1 MDIMIMDKKK
11 HNRNKTNQKADK
23 WTKYIKAV
31 KGLKNNVVRLGVLV
45 LTVHVNFVSHRA
57 VSTNHHFCFKSSFAQ
72 KKWLVPIDCK
82 SVMKIQLKEEM
93 HMLCAKLWVIQLL
106 IGCIECDI
114 QQDNLFSFWYCKL
127 QELHLRIVLSKFPV
141 RLELKEGKSTWKN
154 QLSQNSLDKYR
165 IFLTLAEKCRGGK
178 ICSWK
183 SSVIFF
189 LLRVYYR
196 FIFKSHSF
204 FCSSQTIQ
212 NTYYI
217 TFVNET
223 MWFFVW
229 S

>member
-1 MDIMIMDKKK
+1 M
-11 HNRNKTNQKADK
+11 
-23 WTKYIKAV
+23 
-31 KGLKNNVVRLGVLV
+31 LV

-154 QLSQNSLDKYR
+154 QLSQIVWINIGFSWLWPR
-165 IFLTLAEKCRGGK
+165 NVEGGK
-178 ICSWK
+178 Y
-183 SSVIFF
+183 V
-189 LLRVYYR
+189 
-196 FIFKSHSF
+196 HE
-204 FCSSQTIQ
+204 
-212 NTYYI
+212 NPA
-217 TFVNET
+217 
-223 MWFFVW
+223 WFFFY
-229 S
+229 